1 MNNST
6 YYSFR
11 RTDNIN
17 LLPLAYFLPA
27 EIFLACPTLCKIPRC
42 FGEVAKSES
51 IINLI
56 KSDQFFVET
65 ADSVA
70 AMTFP
75 HFGFRGWKEHYTGD
89 FPVWKL
95 SYSLHLWSKLLE
107 EETGWGLQML
117 FATPSTESIPFIDA
131 AFATEIMC
139 RVVHRAIVEQGWQPI
154 LDVIKEMPCD
164 EDFERVRSRVR
175 IDFLRKWY
183 HTRAEKVK
191 TVSLE
196 QCLEDSRHD
205 IFVVE
210 GENAHFVTDII
221 SDDYI
226 ERFKERLS
234 ERDLNILELRVEGH
248 IYEEIAQ
255 IIGYKNH
262 SGIIKRIRAIAAEYE
277 DYEDENS
284 HIC

>member
-1 MNNST
+1 MGNKAF
-6 YYSFR
+6 YSFH
-11 RTDNIN
+11 RTNNIN
-17 LLPLAYFLPA
+17 YLPLVYFLPA
-27 EIFLACPTLCKIPRC
+27 EIFSACPTLCKIPRC
-42 FGEVAKSES
+42 FGEMAES
-51 IINLI
+51 DSMLNLI

-65 ADSVA
+65 ADAVA

-95 SYSLHLWSKLLE
+95 SYYLPLWVKLLE

-117 FATPSTESIPFIDA
+117 FASSTTDRIPFIDA
-131 AFATEIMC
+131 EFATVTMS
-139 RVVHRAIVEQGWQPI
+139 RVVHRAIEEQGWQPM

-164 EDFERVRSRVR
+164 EDFEKVHSRVR

-183 HTRAEKVK
+183 HTRAERVK

-196 QCLEDSRHD
+196 QSLEDSRND
-205 IFVVE
+205 IYTLE
-210 GENAHFVTDII
+210 GENAHFVTDIV
-221 SDDYI
+221 SEDYI
-226 ERFKERLS
+226 ERLKTQLS
-234 ERDLNILELRVEGH
+234 EKDLKILELRVEGRT
-248 IYEEIAQ
+248 YEEIAR
-255 IIGYKNH
+255 IMGYKNH
-262 SGIIKRIRAIAAEYE
+262 SGIIKRIRAISAAYE

>member
-1 MNNST
+1 
-6 YYSFR
+6 
-11 RTDNIN
+11 
-17 LLPLAYFLPA
+17 
-27 EIFLACPTLCKIPRC
+27 
-42 FGEVAKSES
+42 VAKSES